1 MADQIITGNQT
12 ISGNETIGG
21 NQTVNGSTSILGSLT
36 ISSDEIVNGNQIV
49 HGNQIID
56 GSQTISGQVI
66 TSQYVSNNQTV
77 SGNQVITADQ
87 VIQNNQTIIGTQ
99 TVVGEQVVTKG
110 SLILG
115 RFEAQQLML
124 LGNKVFIKKAKFVNS
139 YPETDVDSINGVT
152 IVPNQTTENYKLI
165 LPRVAPDT
173 RSLLVANPTTTAR
186 EYALEWTSSFGN
198 IIATREIF
206 FEDFWINAP
215 WSQKFNANTYVRIVT
230 ESEPASIQPSDRY
243 LGLCEI
249 QQKGTLL
256 LKSNEEFS
264 LSRLEPTFITFRV
277 HPNTS
282 NPGVIGNCFFG
293 VLNYCGFTFE
303 YTTGITEVFDF
314 ETGATMNVGVTT
326 CVDPEN
332 GSAITVNEP
341 SLFMKATGS
350 SAKYKIDNKF
360 YNLNIAF
367 ANNKIVLKINEK
379 EISSI
384 PFFVP
389 SPTGQQNKSTVG
401 VVSAGVQDVTDS
413 GVPFY
418 LDLIRISQTS
428 NLDDVEFSS
437 LI

>member
-1 MADQIITGNQT
+1 MADQIITGNET
-12 ISGNETIGG
+12 ISGNQTI
-21 NQTVNGSTSILGSLT
+21 NGSTSILGSIT

-49 HGNQIID
+49 HGNQVID

-66 TSQYVSNNQTV
+66 TSQYVSNDQTIN
-77 SGNQVITADQ
+77 GNQVITADQ
-87 VIQNNQTIIGTQ
+87 VIQNNQIIIGTQ

-124 LGNKVFIKKAKFVNS
+124 LGNNAFIKKAKFVNS

-152 IVPNQTTENYKLI
+152 IVPSQITENYKLI

-173 RSLLVANPTTTAR
+173 RSLLVASPTTIAR

-198 IIATREIF
+198 TVSAREIF
-206 FEDFWINAP
+206 FEDFWINGP
-215 WSQKFNANTYVRIVT
+215 WQIKFNANTSVRIVT
-230 ESEPASIQPSDRY
+230 ESEPPSIQPSDRY

-249 QQKGTLL
+249 QQKGTLF

-277 HPNTS
+277 HPNIS
-282 NPGVIGNCFFG
+282 NPGVVGNCFFG
-293 VLNYCGFTFE
+293 ILDYFGFTFE
-303 YTTGITEVFDF
+303 YTTGITEVYDF
-314 ETGATMNVGVTT
+314 ETGTTMNVGVNTVIDIDSNT
-326 CVDPEN
+326 
-332 GSAITVNEP
+332 AITVSKP
-341 SLFMKATGS
+341 SLFMTATGS
-350 SAKYKIDNKF
+350 NSKYKIENKF
-360 YNLNIAF
+360 YNLNIAL
-367 ANNKIVLKINEK
+367 ANNTAVLKINEK

-389 SPTGQQNKSTVG
+389 SPTGQQNKAVIG
-401 VVSAGVQDVTDS
+401 AVSSGSQNDPNS

-418 LDLIRISQTS
+418 IDLIRISQRL
-428 NLDDVEFSS
+428 NLDDAFSS